1 MSKQDIKLPSIID
14 NQNENTLAN
23 VLVDILKNAR
33 KDHKGVI
40 DLKIASA
47 FFNPQGLRLIASEIE
62 HLNGV
67 KLLLGSEP
75 EIELLRRER
84 LPGDPF
90 NFLYLQIE
98 IMLKNLSLQLKKEES
113 FAL

>member
-14 NQNENTLAN
+14 KQNENTLAN

-47 FFNPQGLRLIASEIE
+47 FFNPQT
-62 HLNGV
+62 
-67 KLLLGSEP
+67 
-75 EIELLRRER
+75 
-84 LPGDPF
+84 
-90 NFLYLQIE
+90 
-98 IMLKNLSLQLKKEES
+98 
-113 FAL
+113 